1 MAPSCIVEFFTKI
14 NAQGSKVR
22 PYTDAKWLFI
32 LWDFVFNIS
41 INPIIFLVM
50 IWIIIAYRNFCSL
63 NKKHVCLGILFGI
76 HILQNYA
83 KHVSAEVLG
92 LQI

>member
-1 MAPSCIVEFFTKI
+1 
-14 NAQGSKVR
+14 
-22 PYTDAKWLFI
+22 
-32 LWDFVFNIS
+32 
-41 INPIIFLVM
+41 M
-50 IWIIIAYRNFCSL
+50 IWIIIAYQNFYSL
-63 NKKHVCLGILFGI
+63 NKKHVCLGILCGI